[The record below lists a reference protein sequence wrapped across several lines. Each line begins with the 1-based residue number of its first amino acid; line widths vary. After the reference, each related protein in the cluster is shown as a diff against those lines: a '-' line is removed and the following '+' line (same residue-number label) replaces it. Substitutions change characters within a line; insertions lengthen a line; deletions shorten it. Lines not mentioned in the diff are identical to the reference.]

1 MNFAERFIPKL
12 PKNQP
17 RREELRALFRAARLR
32 CTTARL
38 EIVGQLRHAS
48 RSLSHAEIASALTP
62 LRIDR
67 TTVYRNLVEL
77 SAAGLLLRLDFGDHI
92 WRFEFRGVA
101 NRAQRRK
108 GQLSKIP

>member
-1 MNFAERFIPKL
+1 
-12 PKNQP
+12 
-17 RREELRALFRAARLR
+17 
-32 CTTARL
+32 
-38 EIVGQLRHAS
+38 
-48 RSLSHAEIASALTP
+48 
-62 LRIDR
+62 
-67 TTVYRNLVEL
+67 VYRNLVEL